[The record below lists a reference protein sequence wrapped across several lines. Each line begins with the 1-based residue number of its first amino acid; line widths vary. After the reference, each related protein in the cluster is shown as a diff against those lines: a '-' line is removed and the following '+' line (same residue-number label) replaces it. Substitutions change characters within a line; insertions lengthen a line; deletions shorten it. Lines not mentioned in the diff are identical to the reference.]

1 MNMVTIVLSITL
13 LKKSY
18 SIFILFSKLRSQEI
32 DQFNLGIK
40 KVMKFLKGMVRSD
53 IFIKKVKEFK
63 TTNDEKQSSNVNKVR
78 NFDVSFDFLI
88 VYCLILTMSI
98 CLFVVIQMMKYNFI
112 RENSLEIK
120 LGYFQIKNIGFNNIY
135 QNLELIKIIDI
146 FKQHRDNEAV
156 SQDSIDLFK
165 ILLDNINQK
174 VYSFQFDP
182 VLPTYKDM
190 IVDVEATSACQYLEN
205 TEFACNSSHFD
216 VFIKDAYR
224 SLPINTLI
232 LFKKFNKRLE
242 QIATSSS
249 PPPSEALILETNTII
264 ETLIRMTLIYRSVIE
279 KLNKNIQ
286 TLIQKQQSTSKNF
299 VVVEII
305 FSILMLFFGSFLLFT
320 YLNDLSMENSSFIKV
335 LPFNLIVKNQYFK
348 IYLNKNKY

>member
-40 KVMKFLKGMVRSD
+40 KVMKFLKSMVRSD
-53 IFIKKVKEFK
+53 IFLKKVKEFK
-63 TTNDEKQSSNVNKVR
+63 TTSDEKQSSNVNKVR

-88 VYCLILTMSI
+88 VYCLILTLSI
-98 CLFVVIQMMKYNFI
+98 CLFVVIQMMKYTFI

-146 FKQHRDNEAV
+146 FKQHRANEPV
-156 SQDSIDLFK
+156 SQDSIDIFNSLLKK
-165 ILLDNINQK
+165 IRQK

-205 TEFACNSSHFD
+205 TEFACNSTHFD
-216 VFIKDAYR
+216 VFMKDAYR

-232 LFKKFNKRLE
+232 LFKTFSKRLE
-242 QIATSSS
+242 QIDTVT
-249 PPPSEALILETNTII
+249 PPPSEALVLETNTIV
-264 ETLIRMTLIYRSVIE
+264 ETLIRMTIIYRSVIE
-279 KLNKNIQ
+279 KLNGNIR
-286 TLIQKQQSTSKNF
+286 TLIKRQQSTSKNF

-305 FSILMLFFGSFLLFT
+305 FSILMLFFGSTLLFT

>member
-40 KVMKFLKGMVRSD
+40 KVMKFLKSMVRSD
-53 IFIKKVKEFK
+53 IFLKKVKEFK
-63 TTNDEKQSSNVNKVR
+63 TTSDEKQSSNVNKVR
-78 NFDVSFDFLI
+78 NFDVSLDSLI
-88 VYCLILTMSI
+88 VYCLILTLSI
-98 CLFVVIQMMKYNFI
+98 CLFVVIQMMKYTFI

-146 FKQHRDNEAV
+146 FKQHRANEPV
-156 SQDSIDLFK
+156 SQDSIDIFNSLLKK
-165 ILLDNINQK
+165 IRQK

-205 TEFACNSSHFD
+205 TEFACNSTHFD
-216 VFIKDAYR
+216 VFMKDAYR

-232 LFKKFNKRLE
+232 LFKTFSKRLE
-242 QIATSSS
+242 QIDSVT
-249 PPPSEALILETNTII
+249 PPPSEALVLETNTIV
-264 ETLIRMTLIYRSVIE
+264 ETLIRMTIIYRSVIE
-279 KLNKNIQ
+279 KLNGNIR
-286 TLIQKQQSTSKNF
+286 TLIKRQQSTSKNF

-305 FSILMLFFGSFLLFT
+305 FSILMLFFGSTLLFT

>member
-1 MNMVTIVLSITL
+1 
-13 LKKSY
+13 
-18 SIFILFSKLRSQEI
+18 
-32 DQFNLGIK
+32 
-40 KVMKFLKGMVRSD
+40 MKFLKSMVRSD
-53 IFIKKVKEFK
+53 IFLKKVKEFK
-63 TTNDEKQSSNVNKVR
+63 TTSDEKQSSNVNKVR
-78 NFDVSFDFLI
+78 NFDVSLDSLI
-88 VYCLILTMSI
+88 VYCLILTLSI
-98 CLFVVIQMMKYNFI
+98 CLFVVIQMMKYTFI

-146 FKQHRDNEAV
+146 FKQHRANEPV
-156 SQDSIDLFK
+156 SQDSIDIFNSLLKK
-165 ILLDNINQK
+165 IRQK

-205 TEFACNSSHFD
+205 TEFACNSTHFD
-216 VFIKDAYR
+216 VFMKDAYR

-232 LFKKFNKRLE
+232 LFKKFSKRLE
-242 QIATSSS
+242 QIDSVT
-249 PPPSEALILETNTII
+249 PPPSEALVLETNTIV
-264 ETLIRMTLIYRSVIE
+264 ETLIRMTIIYRSVIE
-279 KLNKNIQ
+279 KLNGNIR
-286 TLIQKQQSTSKNF
+286 TLIKRQQSTSKNF

-305 FSILMLFFGSFLLFT
+305 FSILMLFFGSTLLFT